1 MTVNHFVKQLLKT
14 TTNRT
19 IRKQIIEDSGLKDIR
34 AERVQR
40 LLAERSKLE
49 KILRRTRSLKDNHES
64 E

>member
-1 MTVNHFVKQLLKT
+1 MTVYHIAKQLLKT

-34 AERVQR
+34 AERIQR
-40 LLAERSKLE
+40 LLDERSKLE
-49 KILRRTRSLKDNHES
+49 KMLRRTRSLKDIHES